1 MNINNENIWVT
12 GGSSGIGRELT
23 CMLADLGNYVIISG
37 RDKNKLEE
45 TRSHD
50 QKRIITLACDVSNR
64 DSMNAAAIEI
74 QNLTD
79 SLDRVIFS
87 AGTCEYVDNISQL
100 DPALFRRVFDA
111 NFFGVV
117 NCVEVAIPFLKKAQK
132 HGHIVGISS
141 LSSAVPFPR
150 AEAYGA
156 SKAALDY
163 FLESLRMDIHQ
174 HNIDVSLVSPGFV
187 DTPLTARNDF
197 PMPFLMDAKQ
207 AASIIIKGMIARK
220 KHIVFPKRLG
230 WLLEMGNLFPGL
242 WFRLM
247 HARMNERSGI

>member
-1 MNINNENIWVT
+1 MNISNENIWVT
-12 GGSSGIGRELT
+12 GGSSGIGRELA
-23 CMLADLGNYVIISG
+23 CMLSDMGNYVIISG
-37 RDKNKLEE
+37 RDKNKLEQ
-45 TRSHD
+45 TRAHD
-50 QKRIITLACDVSNR
+50 RKRIISLTCDVADE
-64 DSMNAAAIEI
+64 DSMKAASKEL

-79 SLDRVIFS
+79 SLDKAIFC
-87 AGTCEYVDNISQL
+87 AGTCEYVDNVSQL

-117 NCVEVAIPFLKKAQK
+117 NCVEVAMPFLKNAQK
-132 HGHIVGISS
+132 RGHIVGISS
-141 LSSAVPFPR
+141 LSSVVPFPR

-163 FLESLRMDIHQ
+163 FLESLRMDVYQ

-197 PMPFLMDAKQ
+197 SMPFLMDAKQ
-207 AASIIIKGMIARK
+207 AASIIIKGVNKRK
-220 KHIVFPKRLG
+220 KHIVFPKRLA
-230 WLLEMGNLFPGL
+230 WLLEMGSLFPGL

-247 HARMNERSGI
+247 QDRMSGSSEI

>member
-1 MNINNENIWVT
+1 MNISNENIWVT
-12 GGSSGIGRELT
+12 GGSSGIGRELA
-23 CMLADLGNYVIISG
+23 CMFADMGNYVIISG
-37 RDKNKLEE
+37 RDKNKLED

-50 QKRIITLACDVSNR
+50 RKRITSLVCDVSNS
-64 DSMNAAAIEI
+64 DSMKAAAEEL

-87 AGTCEYVDNISQL
+87 AGICEYVDNVSQL

-111 NFFGVV
+111 NFFWVV
-117 NCVEVAIPFLKKAQK
+117 NFVEVAIPFLKKAQK
-132 HGHIVGISS
+132 RGHIVGISS
-141 LSSAVPFPR
+141 LSSVVPFPR

-156 SKAALDY
+156 SKAALYY
-163 FLESLRMDIHQ
+163 FLESLRMDVHQ
-174 HNIDVSLVSPGFV
+174 HNIDVTLVSPGFV

-197 PMPFLMDAKQ
+197 SMPFLMDAKQ

-247 HARMNERSGI
+247 LNRMSERSGI